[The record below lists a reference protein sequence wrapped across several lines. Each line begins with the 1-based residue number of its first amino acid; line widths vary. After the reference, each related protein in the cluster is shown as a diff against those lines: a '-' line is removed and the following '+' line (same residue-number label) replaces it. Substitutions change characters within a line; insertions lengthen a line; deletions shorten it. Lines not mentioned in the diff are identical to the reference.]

1 MLKIFRWLSASRKVL
16 NSQREKCRKINQ
28 EGPAK
33 GFFSTNYRFNYFMKT
48 FGLPY
53 LMRGEI
59 RYIVYYNW
67 QDRADPM
74 QIFSIAFLAAIR
86 VSILTYFE

>member
-1 MLKIFRWLSASRKVL
+1 
-16 NSQREKCRKINQ
+16 
-28 EGPAK
+28 
-33 GFFSTNYRFNYFMKT
+33 MKT

-59 RYIVYYNW
+59 GYIVYYLSI
-67 QDRADPM
+67 DRTAQTPCM
-74 QIFSIAFLAAIR
+74 QIFPIAFLAAIR

>member
-1 MLKIFRWLSASRKVL
+1 
-16 NSQREKCRKINQ
+16 
-28 EGPAK
+28 
-33 GFFSTNYRFNYFMKT
+33 MKT

-53 LMRGEI
+53 LMQGEI

>member
-1 MLKIFRWLSASRKVL
+1 
-16 NSQREKCRKINQ
+16 
-28 EGPAK
+28 
-33 GFFSTNYRFNYFMKT
+33 MKT